1 MNLKI
6 YEVLLRKMLIDGFLR
21 KKKSKGLGGGRD
33 VKFCK

>member
-21 KKKSKGLGGGRD
+21 KKKKYGVGRGKG
-33 VKFCK
+33 C

>member
-1 MNLKI
+1 
-6 YEVLLRKMLIDGFLR
+6 MLIDGFLR